1 MNTQKKTFTGF
12 TPTPLQKRILDGVLD
27 GKEKYHVVA
36 CARQVGKTML
46 AMNLMLYWAINHKK
60 SKIMFVSP
68 VYQQCARVHKEIY
81 AAIAESGIVASN
93 NFSSNELELKT
104 GSRIIF
110 RSAERYDN
118 IRGETVDYAILDEFA
133 FMKEEAWTEAI
144 KPTLLVRGR
153 KCLFLSTPKGKTL
166 FYELFLMGQ
175 SEDYEAYRSY
185 TASSYESPF
194 IDPAEIDEAKRT
206 LPEAVF
212 EQEYLA
218 KFIDSGGEVFT
229 DIDKNCFSQWSKGVG
244 PYYAACD
251 IGRAE
256 DYTVMTVMDRNGL
269 IVEMYR
275 KNLAEWSTMVNEM
288 VVIAKKWNAT
298 VMVEENGVGSPI
310 FSMIKA
316 QWQNTHPFITSAKSK
331 NEIIEGMI
339 LDINEDTIKIP
350 SKELFP
356 ALYNE
361 MSIFTY
367 EYNPKTRNIRYTHP
381 PSAHDDTIIAT
392 AIANY
397 NRKINKQLGSYSYI
411 KPRR

>member
-1 MNTQKKTFTGF
+1 MTKKKTFTGF
-12 TPTPLQKRILDGVLD
+12 TPTPLQQKILDGVLN
-27 GKEKYHVVA
+27 GSEKYHIVA
-36 CARQVGKTML
+36 CGRQVGKTML
-46 AMNLMLYWAINHKK
+46 AMNLMLYWAINKPG
-60 SKIMFVSP
+60 SRIMFVSP
-68 VYQQCARVHKEIY
+68 IYQQSARVHKQLY
-81 AAIAESGIVASN
+81 AAIADSGIVASN
-93 NFSSNELELKT
+93 NFSSNEIVLNT
-104 GSRIIF
+104 GSTIIF
-110 RSAERYDN
+110 RSAERYDSA
-118 IRGETVDYAILDEFA
+118 RGEAVTYAILDEFA
-133 FMKEEAWTEAI
+133 FMKEEAWTEVLRA
-144 KPTLLVRGR
+144 TVLVHGR
-153 KCLFLSTPKGKTL
+153 KVLFLSTPKGKTL
-166 FYELFLMGQ
+166 FYNLFLMGQ
-175 SEDYEAYRSY
+175 SEDYKEYKSY
-185 TASSYESPF
+185 TASSYETPF
-194 IDPAEIDEAKRT
+194 IDPSEIDEAKRT

-212 EQEYLA
+212 RQEYLA
-218 KFIDSGGEVFT
+218 EFIDSGGEVFT

-251 IGRAE
+251 IGRAD
-256 DYTVMTVMDRNGL
+256 DYTVMTVMDREGQ

-288 VVIAKKWNAT
+288 VQIAKKWNAT

-339 LDINEDTIKIP
+339 LDVNENTIKIP

-356 ALYNE
+356 ALYSE

-392 AIANY
+392 AICNY
-397 NRKINKQLGSYSYI
+397 NRKINKQLGSYNYI

>member
-1 MNTQKKTFTGF
+1 MSQQKTFVGF
-12 TPTPLQKRILDGVLD
+12 TPTPLQSKILNGVLT
-27 GKEKYHVVA
+27 GSEKYHIVA
-36 CARQVGKTML
+36 CGRQVGKTML
-46 AMNLMLYWAINHKK
+46 AMNLMLYWAINKPG
-60 SKIMFVSP
+60 SRIMFVSP
-68 VYQQCARVHKEIY
+68 IYQQSARVHKQLY
-81 AAIAESGIVASN
+81 AAIADSGIVASN
-93 NFSSNELELKT
+93 NFSSNEIAFKT
-104 GSRIIF
+104 GSTIIF

-118 IRGETVDYAILDEFA
+118 MRGEAVTFAVLDEFA

-144 KPTLLVRGR
+144 RATVLVHGR
-153 KCLFLSTPKGKTL
+153 KVLFLSTPKGKTL
-166 FYELFLMGQ
+166 FYNLFLMGQ
-175 SEDYEAYRSY
+175 SEDHKEYKSY
-185 TASSYESPF
+185 TASSYDTPF
-194 IDPAEIDEAKRT
+194 IDPSEIDEAKRT

-212 EQEYLA
+212 RQEYLA
-218 KFIDSGGEVFT
+218 EFIDSGGEVFT
-229 DIDKNCFSQWSKGVG
+229 DIDKNCFSQWTKGVG

-251 IGRAE
+251 IGRAQ

-275 KNLAEWSTMVNEM
+275 KNNAEWSTMVNEM
-288 VVIAKKWNAT
+288 VEVAKKWNAT

-310 FSMIKA
+310 FSSIKE
-316 QWQNTHPFITSAKSK
+316 QWQNTHPFITSSKSK

-339 LDINEDTIKIP
+339 LDINEGTIKMP

-356 ALYNE
+356 ALYSE

-392 AIANY
+392 AICNY
-397 NRKINKQLGSYSYI
+397 NRKVNKQLGSYNYI